1 MALSHI
7 SNTKEKAVLTTNV
20 EDEIRLRAYELY
32 QQRGNA
38 TGNERED
45 WLTAEHKVKARV
57 LAAMALRA
65 SESTMSISNQRR
77 TTMKAHEKRFII
89 EVGNGAIGSNRK
101 WSRSGN
107 AGLTGFFATR
117 EEAQTALA
125 KGEKSEVYPYR
136 VRQK

>member
-7 SNTKEKAVLTTNV
+7 SN
-20 EDEIRLRAYELY
+20 
-32 QQRGNA
+32 
-38 TGNERED
+38 
-45 WLTAEHKVKARV
+45 
-57 LAAMALRA
+57 
-65 SESTMSISNQRR
+65 QRR
-77 TTMKAHEKRFII
+77 STMKAHEKRFII
-89 EVGNGAIGSNRK
+89 EVGNGSGYQPK

-117 EEAQTALA
+117 EEAQIALA